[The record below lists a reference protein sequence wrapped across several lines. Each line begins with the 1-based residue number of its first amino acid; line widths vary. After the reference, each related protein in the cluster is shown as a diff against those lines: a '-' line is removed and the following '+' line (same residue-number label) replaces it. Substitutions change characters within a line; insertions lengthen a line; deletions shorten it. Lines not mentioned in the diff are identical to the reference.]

1 MVQTQAI
8 RDLHWIGLRCER
20 KKNNRRSFDSPALR
34 FELLRRTELT
44 EVAQDDRTIEEEKR
58 MRSKER
64 SLARKKLDKELKYY
78 RWAGREKKPTQGLLR
93 AVRQALGIPAAE
105 ILKELNVGASGLF
118 RLEQSELRGTISM
131 RALDRV
137 ARAMGCKLVYAI
149 VPQEGKTLEELT
161 EQRLWEKVLG
171 VR

>member
-1 MVQTQAI
+1 MAPF
-8 RDLHWIGLRCER
+8 
-20 KKNNRRSFDSPALR
+20 K
-34 FELLRRTELT
+34 
-44 EVAQDDRTIEEEKR
+44 EEER
-58 MRSKER
+58 MRSGER
-64 SLARKKLDKELKYY
+64 NSARKKLDRELKYY
-78 RWAGREKKPTQGLLR
+78 RWAGREKKSTQGLLR

-105 ILKELNVGASGLF
+105 ILKELSVRPSGLF

-161 EQRLWEKVLG
+161 ERRLWEKTLG